1 MDAFSRIYAKHL
13 RMKGE
18 YDTLFQYCSSF
29 PEDAA
34 AIDMLSIC
42 YHNGYGTTK
51 DYNKSFSLST
61 ESAKR
66 GDADGIAGLAYDYL
80 YGHGTDVDVEKAIVL
95 LKQAIGLG
103 SKDAMRYL
111 GACYEKGTGVKKDE
125 RKAAELYQKA
135 AKLGS
140 SGAMCDLGV
149 CYEDGIGI
157 EKDEHKAVEWYQKAA
172 ELGNSRA
179 MRFLGIN
186 YENGIGIEKDEQKAV
201 EWYQKAADLGDSR
214 AICCLGVCYEYG
226 TGVEK
231 NECEAAELYRQAADL
246 GNSRAMC
253 SLGVCFEHGTGVEKD
268 EHKAVEWYQK
278 AAELGDTDAMCDLGV
293 CYEYGIGVEKDE
305 CKAAELYQKAADL
318 GDSRAI
324 YCLGVCYEDGIGVEK
339 DEIKAMEW
347 YRKAADLGIS
357 NAVFGLA
364 RCCKENGFS
373 KADAEYVIEQLSK
386 LENSDSYDGEALFL
400 IANIYKNGPDSIRNA
415 EKAFQYFEKAHFSG
429 WLPASRELAY
439 CYEYGKGVQKNEAM
453 AFSVLSSSI
462 YGQEPS
468 ELVQLYE
475 ILLGVYYEYG
485 IGTIKDEKKAV
496 EIYEKY
502 LYAEDDLISGI
513 AKFMLGLCHY
523 YGSGVPCNI
532 DKATELF
539 HASSY
544 ELATFYTRAISDN
557 DPSAYY
563 GISLMYS
570 ITGHCLF
577 RTDHHRAFQ
586 AAQKAYEYNPNS
598 KEYITRLAGMYFYGK
613 GVSKNLGE
621 AYRLYE
627 QANTIEARQIIGEYY
642 FYGCGIK
649 QDYVKAIN
657 IFFDGA
663 RKGLSRAKVYL
674 GLCYLHGYAVDCNL
688 NLALQQFEEAVQS
701 EDWYGDHGCGLAA
714 ILIFRYPSLFQER
727 QSEAFSM
734 LKHLGNSKNA
744 FWNYFSTIYILA
756 LKYVPKEYTRLMLNL
771 AEFRLANAYIERNF
785 RKKLWLCLQMLP
797 LNLKI
802 AIQDCCSKSKGNNKQ
817 ELRQIVLSL
826 RQELSHAQETIQYQE
841 ELLDS
846 RSKAIEHLSGEIDFY
861 RRQMKESLDSISN
874 ELTSGFEKLFSLLQ
888 NQIYEEKK
896 QTSNSILNCPTEEA
910 REDQYMSFINR
921 MADTICTRI
930 FRGDTK
936 DVDIEEAV
944 LKGMFGESWNMLHSY
959 TRKSLISARVFLH
972 SCSKMS
978 YGGLDFS
985 GVVIAC
991 TSALENELKLRFL
1004 DGFQRY
1010 LQNKYGSDLT
1020 LWPKSM
1026 KYYDKNEHTYKVEK
1040 KFTLGSMPSI
1050 FGGRVRVASHNP
1062 ATIKREYKIDL
1073 SSSDQKELD
1082 DYIKTIAISDADGL
1096 HSFFKENDEK
1106 LSFLDRCEDIR
1117 FVYRNS
1123 AAHTET
1129 MSRESA
1135 EACCQDVMGVSEI
1148 DAAQG
1153 IGHIQGLLYELVKM
1167 TRLPR

>member
-1 MDAFSRIYAKHL
+1 MDAFSRIYAEHL
-13 RMKGE
+13 RMEGE

-29 PEDAA
+29 PEAAA

-42 YHNGYGTTK
+42 YHNGYGNTK

-125 RKAAELYQKA
+125 RKAVELYQKA

-157 EKDEHKAVEWYQKAA
+157 EKDEHKAVEWYQKAV
-172 ELGNSRA
+172 ELGNTRA

-214 AICCLGVCYEYG
+214 TIYCLGVCYEYG

-231 NECEAAELYRQAADL
+231 NECKAAELYRQ
-246 GNSRAMC
+246 
-253 SLGVCFEHGTGVEKD
+253 
-268 EHKAVEWYQK
+268 

-293 CYEYGIGVEKDE
+293 CCEYGTGVEKD
-305 CKAAELYQKAADL
+305 A
-318 GDSRAI
+318 
-324 YCLGVCYEDGIGVEK
+324 
-339 DEIKAMEW
+339 IKAMEW
-347 YRKAADLGIS
+347 YRKAADLGNS
-357 NAVFGLA
+357 NAVFRLA

-386 LENSDSYDGEALFL
+386 LENSDSYDGEASFL
-400 IANIYKNGPDSIRNA
+400 IANIYKNGPDSIRNP

-523 YGSGVPCNI
+523 YGSGVPYNI

-544 ELATFYTRAISDN
+544 ELATFYISAISNN

-570 ITGHCLF
+570 LTGHPLF
-577 RTDHHRAFQ
+577 RIDHRRAFQ

-598 KEYITRLAGMYFYGK
+598 EEYITKLAGMYFYGK

-674 GLCYLHGYAVDCNL
+674 GLCYLHGYAVDRNL

-701 EDWYGDHGCGLAA
+701 EDWYGDHGRGLAA

-727 QSEAFSM
+727 QAEAFSM
-734 LKHLGNSKNA
+734 LKHLENSKND
-744 FWNYFSTIYILA
+744 FWNYFSTIYILD

-785 RKKLWLCLQMLP
+785 RKTLWLCLQMLP

-802 AIQDCCSKSKGNNKQ
+802 AIQYCCSKSKGNNKQ

-846 RSKAIEHLSGEIDFY
+846 RSEVIEHLSGEIDFY
-861 RRQMKESLDSISN
+861 RRKMKESLDSISN

-896 QTSNSILNCPTEEA
+896 HTSNSILNCPTEEA
-910 REDQYMSFINR
+910 REDQYMLFINR

-1050 FGGRVRVASHNP
+1050 FGGRVRVTSHNL

-1082 DYIKTIAISDADGL
+1082 DYIKTIAISDAGGL

-1123 AAHTET
+1123 AAHTEA

-1153 IGHIQGLLYELVKM
+1153 IGHIQGLLYDLVKL
-1167 TRLPR
+1167 TRLP